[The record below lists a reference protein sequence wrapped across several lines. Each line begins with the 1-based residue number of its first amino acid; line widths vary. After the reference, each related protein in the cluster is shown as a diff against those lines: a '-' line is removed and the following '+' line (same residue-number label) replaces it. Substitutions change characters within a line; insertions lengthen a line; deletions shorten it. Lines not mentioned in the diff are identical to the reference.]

1 MLNLNKTSNAI
12 LQQLLD
18 QHEQPERQRVNR
30 VQIKAAKFS
39 RYFDDKQIDER
50 QQTNNYLVELAKN
63 QIIKLYW
70 RKWEEGNWLEAVDL
84 LDAAA
89 LYRLLNA
96 NPWPSNSRPCVH
108 YWLNMCQFKAGWLI
122 GWRGSNSN

>member
-50 QQTNNYLVELAKN
+50 QQTNNYLVELAK
-63 QIIKLYW
+63 I
-70 RKWEEGNWLEAVDL
+70 R
-84 LDAAA
+84 
-89 LYRLLNA
+89 
-96 NPWPSNSRPCVH
+96 
-108 YWLNMCQFKAGWLI
+108 
-122 GWRGSNSN
+122 